1 MQREKNIEKT
11 HGNLRFSII
20 ITGWNRIMNLLELK
34 WKANSNRKAVCGNIK
49 YMKPFFSK
57 EKENILIYPEEILL
71 LNTSK
76 GNYFIGEQKKE
87 YKLIYSTDGEGRIE
101 YKGKEYKLEKG
112 EGCFIDCRNVYK
124 CITTQIK
131 WEHVVLTLSGKMVSA
146 IYQEYEKSGIIFS
159 SSEYPD
165 FEDRLYYI
173 MKKLVTKR
181 NLSCFDVSCHLNHF
195 LTKLLFSVQNNKR
208 RNEAE
213 KSLIMKVVSY
223 MQDNFQKNIKIQQL
237 ADYFNFS
244 PSYFRKLFREEMN
257 MSPKEYFSYLRL
269 KFAKEELKNTSKNIA
284 VISEE
289 AGFQSPEYFSQV
301 FKQIT
306 GVTATE
312 YRKTQKAENP

>member
-1 MQREKNIEKT
+1 M
-11 HGNLRFSII
+11 
-20 ITGWNRIMNLLELK
+20 
-34 WKANSNRKAVCGNIK
+34 
-49 YMKPFFSK
+49 
-57 EKENILIYPEEILL
+57 
-71 LNTSK
+71 
-76 GNYFIGEQKKE
+76 
-87 YKLIYSTDGEGRIE
+87 
-101 YKGKEYKLEKG
+101 EKG

-257 MSPKEYFSYLRL
+257 MSPKEYLSYLRL